1 MAHALLIACHSL
13 MSKAQSELGQKGE
26 RIAVDFLRDKGYRIV
41 AVNYRTR
48 LGQIDIVAKDKET
61 VCFIEVKTRKS
72 ARFGRPAEA
81 VDFFKQRKISQVA
94 LMFLKQKGL
103 LDSPARFDVISIS
116 HEDLQPKIEL
126 FRNAFEL
133 DYRYLY

>member
-1 MAHALLIACHSL
+1 